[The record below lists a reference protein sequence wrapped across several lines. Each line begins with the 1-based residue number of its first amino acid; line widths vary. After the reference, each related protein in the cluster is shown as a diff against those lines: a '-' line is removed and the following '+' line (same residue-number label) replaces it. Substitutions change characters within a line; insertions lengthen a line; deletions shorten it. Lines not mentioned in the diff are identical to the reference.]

1 MLLLAETMSVGGFFS
16 ALWKCIVGLF
26 GFALEHPIMVGL
38 FIFLCI
44 GFSRIKG
51 DPNHDSSQ
59 DFVD

>member
-1 MLLLAETMSVGGFFS
+1 MSVGGFLS
-16 ALWKCIVGLF
+16 ALWKFFVGML
-26 GFALEHPIMVGL
+26 GFALEHPFLVGF

-44 GFSRIKG
+44 GFSLIKG

>member
-1 MLLLAETMSVGGFFS
+1 MSVGGFFS

-26 GFALEHPIMVGL
+26 GFALEHPFMVGL

-44 GFSRIKG
+44 GLSRIKG